1 MADIPEKLTIELE
14 LSDEELTFLAQTGHG
29 SPAKAHAEIGRAYL
43 ELHDLG
49 PAVSIFGSAK
59 TPKGHPHYKFAYE
72 VARELGE
79 AGYAIITGGG
89 PGIMEAANRGAK
101 DAGVPSVGLHMHL
114 PSEQQCNKYVDVP
127 VIFNYFFCRKIFYVD
142 PASAFVTM
150 PGGLGTLD
158 ELFEVMTLIKTSKI
172 AAYPTV
178 LGPSSYW
185 QGLKDWMATRPL
197 ENEWLSKT
205 DIKAMHLADSPKD
218 VLKHI
223 KSVARPR
230 RRPQPKKSKRSKK
243 G

>member
-1 MADIPEKLTIELE
+1 MNDIPENLTVELE

-43 ELHDLG
+43 ALHDLG

-59 TPKGHPHYKFAYE
+59 TPRNHPHYKFARQ

-101 DAGVPSVGLHMHL
+101 EAGVPSVGLHMEL
-114 PSEQQCNKYVDVP
+114 PSEQKCNKYVDIP
-127 VIFNYFFCRKIFYVD
+127 VIFQYFFCRKIFYVD

-172 AAYPTV
+172 AAYPMI
-178 LGPSSYW
+178 LGPSDYW
-185 QGLKDWMATRPL
+185 QGLKDWMAEAPL
-197 ENEWLSKT
+197 DNEWLGEA
-205 DIKAMHLADSPKD
+205 DIKAMQLADTPAD
-218 VLKHI
+218 VLEKVQAV
-223 KSVARPR
+223 KRPR
-230 RRPQPKKSKRSKK
+230 KRPQKKS
-243 G
+243 